1 MTPYRP
7 YFSADGNKVVRMW
20 DEPFVDRRGNR
31 AKVCKVEYI
40 DKKGKPHEA
49 VFWVK
54 WLEQ

>member
-31 AKVCKVEYI
+31 ATVCKVEYI